1 MTCNFHIKAFLHPE
15 SDERMSE
22 VVLTEIIE
30 DMDVDRD
37 GEVNLLEYITDIIN
51 DEDEDSVKDSERD
64 NFNNNLDLDKNG
76 TLDRDEVCISQTRR
90 KPFSRPPH
98 PAE

>member
-1 MTCNFHIKAFLHPE
+1 
-15 SDERMSE
+15 MSE

-37 GEVNLLEYITDIIN
+37 GEVSLVEYIADIIK

-64 NFNNNLDLDKNG
+64 NFNNNLDHDKSG
-76 TLDRDEVCISQTRR
+76 KLDRDEVCSKNFPDMPDTKNAVDIL
-90 KPFSRPPH
+90 K
-98 PAE
+98 

>member
-1 MTCNFHIKAFLHPE
+1 M
-15 SDERMSE
+15 
-22 VVLTEIIE
+22 VLTEIIE

-76 TLDRDEVCISQTRR
+76 TLDRDEVCISQTIQTQ
-90 KPFSRPPH
+90 KCS
-98 PAE
+98 

>member
-1 MTCNFHIKAFLHPE
+1 MIDFDSQTNSLKFRQSFLHPE

-37 GEVNLLEYITDIIN
+37 GEVGLDEYIADIIN
-51 DEDEDSVKDSERD
+51 DEDEDSIKDSERK
-64 NFNNNLDLDKNG
+64 NFNNNLDHDKSGKLN
-76 TLDRDEVCISQTRR
+76 RDEVRIR
-90 KPFSRPPH
+90 F
-98 PAE
+98 